1 MDESAPRY
9 RLGEELGSGAVATV
23 LRVHDRETGM
33 VYAGKILHTRLERDS
48 DAAERF
54 AREADLVR
62 HLKHLNIVEI
72 HEHREIEGRGVLM
85 MELVEGP
92 TLAELIARE
101 APVPEPR
108 LVTLARGI
116 ADGLTA
122 AHAVG
127 IIHRDLKPA
136 NILVSR
142 GETPKIADF
151 GMARA
156 TSFAGVDRGAM
167 AVAGTPD
174 YMAPETLD
182 PLAVDPRTDLYAL
195 GCILHEMATG
205 APPFTGATPL
215 GLLEQHSMA
224 PIPGLDAQ
232 APYSAGLRE
241 LIVALLAK
249 QPGDRPQAARA
260 VVELLDGLGQAS
272 ALAIP
277 LSRRDGEGDAQ
288 RACVRCEAPLVSEL
302 AVCLKCG
309 FPQVHIKPGAMSL
322 YVVGPGNIAD
332 KFDSVRRE
340 RLLQW
345 IHRNPGLGLDASSLA
360 SAIPRLPFRIANEIS
375 QASAVTLAQSL
386 AQLDI
391 HCEVARGGRLAH
403 HGVRTKAL
411 AIAGRRTA
419 VVSGIVMSPAMFG
432 LVYLAIPMALVV
444 APVVF
449 TLAFIAATKP
459 FVNSQSPDTRAL
471 PPAMQSRVAKLD
483 AVVPK
488 IEADRHRESLRAVV
502 ARVFSLFESTP
513 PGEQAEVVEELGRAL
528 DVGML
533 AATRL
538 DVLDRALMAHDTLDP
553 SAEVRAMLH
562 ERDMW
567 SARLL
572 ELTATLDAFHSRQRA
587 ASARLERGRAEVDE
601 LLSELAVRVESLEE
615 VQRA

>member
-1 MDESAPRY
+1 MDERALRY
-9 RLGEELGSGAVATV
+9 TLGEELGSGAVATV
-23 LRVHDRETGM
+23 VRVHDRETGM
-33 VYAGKILHTRLERDS
+33 VYAGKILHTRLARDG

-54 AREADLVR
+54 AREAELVR
-62 HLKHLNIVEI
+62 HLKHVNIVEI
-72 HEHREIEGRGVLM
+72 HDHREIAGRGVLL

-101 APVPEPR
+101 APIPEPR
-108 LVTLARGI
+108 LLSLARGI
-116 ADGLTA
+116 ADGLAA
-122 AHAVG
+122 AHEMG

-142 GETPKIADF
+142 SETPKIADF

-215 GLLEQHSMA
+215 GLLEQHRAA
-224 PIPGLDAQ
+224 PIPSLPEG
-232 APYSAGLRE
+232 APYSPRLRQ
-241 LIVALLAK
+241 LITSLLAK

-260 VVELLDGLGQAS
+260 VVEQLVALRGPDGGA

-277 LSRRDGEGDAQ
+277 LRRDGDDAR

-309 FPQVHIKPGAMSL
+309 FPQVHIKPGNMAL
-322 YVVGPGNIAD
+322 YVTGPGEIAD

-345 IHRNPGLGLDASSLA
+345 IRRNPGLGLDAAPLA
-360 SAIPRLPFRIANEIS
+360 SSIPRLPFQIASGIS

-391 HCEVARGGRLAH
+391 ECESARGGRLGLA
-403 HGVRTKAL
+403 GVRTKAL

-419 VVSGIVMSPAMFG
+419 VVSGVVMAPAMFG
-432 LVYLAIPMALVV
+432 LWFIAIPMVMAV

-449 TLAFIAATKP
+449 TLAFVASTRP
-459 FVNSQSPDTRAL
+459 FISARASDQRSL
-471 PPAMQSRVAKLD
+471 TPAMSSRVRKLD

-502 ARVFSLFESTP
+502 SRVFALFEGSP
-513 PGEQAEVVEELGRAL
+513 PDARAELDAELARAL

-538 DVLDRALMAHDTLDP
+538 DALDRALASHDTMDP

-572 ELTATLDAFHSRQRA
+572 ELTATLDAF
-587 ASARLERGRAEVDE
+587 
-601 LLSELAVRVESLEE
+601 
-615 VQRA
+615 